1 MLIQVLVK
9 VYENVSYDMLMSV
22 YVFLAKKNVYIYIYI
37 NLLSDKSCFA
47 DE

>member
-37 NLLSDKSCFA
+37 Y
-47 DE
+47 